1 MILITDAC
9 EYLFGFDWQ
18 RVQSVIYIYLC
29 PTSLVWALLLHQLM
43 LIGQD
48 ILTNSNPNC
57 CYWAHHRLIITP
69 AEVRC
74 QNYCINNW
82 SPWLPS
88 YCWTHQRVIFF
99 KIFILPHITFIYCMY
114 HDYHYNSSHQHLTLA
129 FYVISITATIAC
141 TWQSNSPPIKPA
153 IYPRCDVA
161 LIWNIRLLRIQYY
174 NSGVH
179 WQSQIDLPS
188 AFPHSHYKSCA
199 DELILFPPGTRVL
212 QLLLHFCTL
221 ICTFLDVPNTAFTI

>member
-1 MILITDAC
+1 MYVVAIKWLDSVCICTVIPICGHKMIILITDAR

-29 PTSLVWALLLHQLM
+29 PTSRVWALLLHQVM

-99 KIFILPHITFIYCMY
+99 KIFILPHISFICCMY
-114 HDYHYNSSHQHLTLA
+114 HDYHYNSSHQHLPLA

-153 IYPRCDVA
+153 I
-161 LIWNIRLLRIQYY
+161 
-174 NSGVH
+174 
-179 WQSQIDLPS
+179 
-188 AFPHSHYKSCA
+188 
-199 DELILFPPGTRVL
+199 
-212 QLLLHFCTL
+212 
-221 ICTFLDVPNTAFTI
+221 

>member
-1 MILITDAC
+1 MCICTAIPICGHKMIILITDAR

-29 PTSLVWALLLHQLM
+29 PTSRVSGLLLHQLM

-57 CYWAHHRLIITP
+57 CYWAHRRLIITP

-88 YCWTHQRVIFF
+88 YCWTYQGVIFF
-99 KIFILPHITFIYCMY
+99 KIFILPHITFKVSWSPLQQPSTCNTCILCHQY
-114 HDYHYNSSHQHLTLA
+114 HRHHCLYLAIKFTSHKASNLA
-129 FYVISITATIAC
+129 
-141 TWQSNSPPIKPA
+141 
-153 IYPRCDVA
+153 
-161 LIWNIRLLRIQYY
+161 
-174 NSGVH
+174 
-179 WQSQIDLPS
+179 
-188 AFPHSHYKSCA
+188 
-199 DELILFPPGTRVL
+199 
-212 QLLLHFCTL
+212 
-221 ICTFLDVPNTAFTI
+221 